1 MPIFD
6 YLCPSCGER
15 MEEVLVQR
23 WDDDV
28 ECSDCGTV
36 TKKLPA
42 APTIKSLDTPEKV
55 SAALKKR
62 SLNHSRKNKDE
73 AIHHYN
79 TQVNKARKKAQ

>member
-1 MPIFD
+1 
-6 YLCPSCGER
+6 

-36 TKKLPA
+36 TKKLPS

-55 SAALKKR
+55 SAALIERKPQQRRHQRKR
-62 SLNHSRKNKDE
+62 RQQRKRRLPRHQSDVALVQEGIFNC
-73 AIHHYN
+73 I
-79 TQVNKARKKAQ
+79 